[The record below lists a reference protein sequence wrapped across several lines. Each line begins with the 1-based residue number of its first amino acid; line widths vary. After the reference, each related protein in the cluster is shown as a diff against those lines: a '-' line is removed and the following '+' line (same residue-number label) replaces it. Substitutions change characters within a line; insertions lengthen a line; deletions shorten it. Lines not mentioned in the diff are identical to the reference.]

1 MGSGPQW
8 SLLFRISP
16 NSGLGGGSKLGF
28 LACKE
33 RMDRAETLSKDV
45 KICYIQEYLQIRCDD
60 ALVLGKSARESL
72 DLQMQF
78 LACDI

>member
-1 MGSGPQW
+1 
-8 SLLFRISP
+8 
-16 NSGLGGGSKLGF
+16 
-28 LACKE
+28 
-33 RMDRAETLSKDV
+33 MDRAETLSKDV